1 MCRWFD
7 RLMRTILVTTL
18 LISGC
23 GITRSGTWG
32 NTRSELSGK
41 TSLVFVN
48 ATPDKMCSVRIQ
60 KDGERSFGDN
70 WLPPE
75 GLPSGKSLD
84 VKVKPGTY
92 QATWSTCATPGKPYY
107 AGTLTH
113 ETAFEVK
120 ESTQLFAFVA
130 DTVAPTKRAAP
141 REFHAMVRFAG
152 QPIGGD
158 PQPEPVA
165 AKPAVVA
172 EAPKTEKNAKTTKTD
187 MSAFVDR
194 KAKPTGKMK
203 ASLVRKVDIADQKV
217 GYSERTKR

>member
-1 MCRWFD
+1 MYRWLD
-7 RLMRTILVTTL
+7 RLMRTILVTTIL
-18 LISGC
+18 ASGC
-23 GITRSGTWG
+23 SIVGHGTWG
-32 NTRSELSGK
+32 TTRSELSGK

-60 KDGERSFGDN
+60 KDGESSFGDN
-70 WLPPE
+70 WLSPE

-92 QATWSTCATPGKPYY
+92 MATWSTCATSGKPYY
-107 AGTLTH
+107 AGTLTR

-120 ESTQLFAFVA
+120 ESTQLFAFIA

-141 REFHAMVRFAG
+141 RDFHVMVRFAG
-152 QPIGGD
+152 QAIGDDAPAPIAVT
-158 PQPEPVA
+158 PTAVA
-165 AKPAVVA
+165 D
-172 EAPKTEKNAKTTKTD
+172 APKPVKAD

-194 KAKPTGKMK
+194 KAKPTGKLK
-203 ASLVRKVDIADQKV
+203 SSLVRKVDIADQRV